1 MKVGTAFGS
10 SGLFLWIEV
19 VQTGILR
26 EKFIELKD
34 EFRQVSTGNSR
45 FVTAILPLLIF
56 LILDNVWQF
65 RSAAYISLFSGILL
79 AVLDLYRGRK
89 IVYSLGGFVLLGV
102 AIVLVAKSGRAGSVL
117 LPSIGSNGIIS
128 ILCILSLV
136 FRRPLVAWTSYF
148 ARHFP
153 LQWYWHPKV
162 RPAYS
167 EVTFLWAFFFGA
179 RALWQLSLSG
189 SHNTAVVSFF
199 SLLTG
204 WPSTLVLLV
213 ISYLY
218 GIWRLRKLGGP
229 GVDEFRRGDPPPWQ
243 GQKRGF

>member
-1 MKVGTAFGS
+1 M
-10 SGLFLWIEV
+10 

-34 EFRQVSTGNSR
+34 EFRQVSSGNSR
-45 FVTAILPLLIF
+45 LTATVLPLFIF
-56 LILDNVWQF
+56 LILHHIWKY
-65 RSAAYISLFSGILL
+65 RPAACISLFSGILL
-79 AVLDLYRGRK
+79 AVRDLYRGRR
-89 IVYSLGGFVLLGV
+89 IAYSLGGCVLLGITI
-102 AIVLVAKSGRAGSVL
+102 ALVAKSGRAGSVL
-117 LPSIGSNGIIS
+117 LPAIGFNGIIA
-128 ILCILSLV
+128 ILCILSLMAH
-136 FRRPLVAWTSYF
+136 RPLVAWTSYS

-153 LQWYWHPKV
+153 LQWYWHRRV

-167 EVTFLWAFFFGA
+167 EVTLLWFFFFGA
-179 RALWQLSLSG
+179 RALLQFSFSG

-204 WPSTLVLLV
+204 WPSTVTLLV

-229 GVDEFRRGDPPPWQ
+229 GVDEFKRGDPPPWK